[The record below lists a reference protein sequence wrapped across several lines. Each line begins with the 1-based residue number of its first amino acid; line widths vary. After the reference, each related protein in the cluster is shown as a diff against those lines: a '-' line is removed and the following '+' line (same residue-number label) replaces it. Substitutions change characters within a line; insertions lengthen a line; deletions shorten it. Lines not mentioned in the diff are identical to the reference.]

1 MIANF
6 RDHAANE
13 RTYLAWI
20 RTAVA
25 LMAFGFVIEKFDLFV
40 RFITHGHGGSQ
51 GGVGRAGVAMLVVGL
66 AIVALAS
73 WGFLWNRRLIDT
85 PEAHAYQAVWPNLAL
100 GTVVAALGVYLIVH
114 VVAAL

>member
-6 RDHAANE
+6 RGHAANE

-40 RFITHGHGGSQ
+40 RFITRGHGGSQ
-51 GGVGRAGVAMLVVGL
+51 GATRRCQRRGGRHARGRSRDRGLGELGISVEPAPHRHAG
-66 AIVALAS
+66 
-73 WGFLWNRRLIDT
+73 
-85 PEAHAYQAVWPNLAL
+85 
-100 GTVVAALGVYLIVH
+100 
-114 VVAAL
+114 